1 MAKTI
6 FLTGILVFMNNR
18 TAATGVQPRKYGGKE
33 LDRMNGLDWVDNEAR
48 MYDPLIGSTPT
59 MDTQCERYYGISP
72 YAWCG
77 GNPVRYIDPSGNI
90 IRTYMNGV
98 AYYFKMGLDG
108 SYGFYDKGG
117 NLYHS
122 DDYNDYI
129 NQLTAALEQ
138 LRMGPVGCALVD
150 FLADSRQY
158 VDVEYVK
165 LDENG
170 DPLGNEADT
179 NNNTVR
185 WDPTRNRAGLTYYPR
200 EGYDSYRPAFI
211 GLAHEFAHIID
222 KWLGTEDNNLW
233 FIMPDGRSVPKAE
246 IYACQVENVIRKEHK
261 IPNRA
266 YYSSYYSFPIETSRI
281 PAPEYPI
288 NMRFPYIRAYWEK
301 KQKLMLN
308 P

>member
-1 MAKTI
+1 MNPTVMKYLVMIA
-6 FLTGILVFMNNR
+6 LILSTTLYVDAAVSDDHNYIIVER
-18 TAATGVQPRKYGGKE
+18 HVTASGSTYIDSSLKYGGKE

-59 MDTQCERYYGISP
+59 MDSQCERYYGISP

-138 LRMGPVGCALVD
+138 LRTQLKLV
-150 FLADSRQY
+150 
-158 VDVEYVK
+158 
-165 LDENG
+165 
-170 DPLGNEADT
+170 
-179 NNNTVR
+179 
-185 WDPTRNRAGLTYYPR
+185 
-200 EGYDSYRPAFI
+200 
-211 GLAHEFAHIID
+211 EF
-222 KWLGTEDNNLW
+222 
-233 FIMPDGRSVPKAE
+233 RSL
-246 IYACQVENVIRKEHK
+246 N
-261 IPNRA
+261 IP
-266 YYSSYYSFPIETSRI
+266 SV
-281 PAPEYPI
+281 
-288 NMRFPYIRAYWEK
+288 
-301 KQKLMLN
+301 
-308 P
+308 